1 MPKSTMFVPVGSAR
15 IKPRAKVKRASD
27 QNAAATMSS
36 ESQNQTV
43 DGENFTQVL
52 PVRFLLGKIL

>member
-1 MPKSTMFVPVGSAR
+1 MFVPVGSAR